1 MLVGVVLR
9 RVVRMLFGM
18 SEMRVGHV
26 RVVRGLVVIAG
37 RMVLRGFRVVMRS
50 QPVMMSGL
58 LVVFDHFVFRHRF
71 ASSLELGLNPG
82 RRGKG

>member
-58 LVVFDHFVFRHRF
+58 LVVFDCLLRHGGDLHFR
-71 ASSLELGLNPG
+71 SQT
-82 RRGKG
+82 